1 MTTPPLTDL
10 DVRLQPLVSVVIPAF
25 NAAQTLSE
33 TIRSVLAQTYAP
45 IEIVVVDDGSTDDT
59 AQVLDSFGSTIK
71 CVRKPNGG
79 LASARNA
86 GCAAAQG
93 EYIALLDAD
102 DLCTPQ
108 RIAVQ
113 IAVFKAA
120 PDIVLACSDF
130 DAFGADGTNRPLHA
144 ATYYSAVREA
154 AGGFAG
160 LFPVKQQLQAAPEQ
174 APLVLHTGTLYP
186 VLALGNVVHPPTC
199 MFRRGLFTAVGG
211 FDESIRNMCD
221 WDWLV
226 RASRCG
232 AFGYIEASLLR
243 YRLSETQLSGSKHHV
258 TAMLDIVKVF
268 ELIARRDPQLKA
280 LLGRRFAQKLNA
292 ARIWAADAMV
302 EKDARAALRY
312 LLKALPTGLTD
323 RLWIKTLLKCLLPK
337 PLVNLAKTLKH
348 QH

>member
-1 MTTPPLTDL
+1 MTNPHSTDL
-10 DVRLQPLVSVVIPAF
+10 DVRMQPLVSVVIPAF
-25 NAAQTLSE
+25 NAAQTLSQ

-59 AQVLDSFGSTIK
+59 AQVLDSFGSAIK

-108 RIAVQ
+108 RIALQVT
-113 IAVFKAA
+113 AFKAA
-120 PDIVLACSDF
+120 PDAVLICSDF
-130 DAFGADGTNRPLHA
+130 DAFSADSTNKPRHA
-144 ATYYSAVREA
+144 ATYYSAVHETA
-154 AGGFAG
+154 DGFAG
-160 LFPVKQQLQAAPEQ
+160 LFPVKQQLQTALEQ
-174 APLVLHTGTLYP
+174 TPLILRTGTLYP

-226 RASRCG
+226 RASRYG

-258 TAMLDIVKVF
+258 TAMLDCEGV
-268 ELIARRDPQLKA
+268 
-280 LLGRRFAQKLNA
+280 
-292 ARIWAADAMV
+292 
-302 EKDARAALRY
+302 
-312 LLKALPTGLTD
+312 
-323 RLWIKTLLKCLLPK
+323 
-337 PLVNLAKTLKH
+337 
-348 QH
+348 